1 MKQKNII
8 LCGFMGCGKSTV
20 GALLAKKTGMSF
32 IDLDSYIE
40 KKENKTVSKIFAD
53 SGEDYFRALEIEAAR
68 ELSERNGLVIA
79 AGGGTLVFRENV
91 EVLKKSGRIV
101 LLELPVETVAKRL
114 ENDTTRPLLNRPDKD
129 EAMRELYN
137 KRLPL
142 YRAVCDLELDT
153 TDLSPEETAE
163 TILEAF
169 SK

>member
-20 GALLAKKTGMSF
+20 CALLAKKTGMSF

-142 YRAVCDLELDT
+142 YRAAADMIVNADDSPMQVCMEIIRNL
-153 TDLSPEETAE
+153 
-163 TILEAF
+163 
-169 SK
+169 